1 MWHNYASQDLCPCWY
16 LAKCRSINPH
26 HTTYDLHSLH
36 ERIHFSIPCEWIVIG
51 QTKRSG
57 GIAWRKKL
65 FVYHFKRYTDQKPYC
80 VLSRKQRTKSIIRW
94 IRFGKEE
101 VKVDGYSVGWR
112 ESTRQHM
119 KGNCKGISPCK
130 VPQCNKGWP
139 WKHIK
144 GVFLHLHP
152 TFLPNCTKNSWEI
165 IKLGGKISIL
175 LKCLEPFQLL
185 IKISPTSLKLFWRL
199 YVQTDQK
206 ALIHSKSRA
215 LFSEKKKKTIPIYS
229 YVIVIGPRSKIAKI
243 KMGSSQHPNY
253 R

>member
-1 MWHNYASQDLCPCWY
+1 MGIP
-16 LAKCRSINPH
+16 LAGEKVQGS
-26 HTTYDLHSLH
+26 T
-36 ERIHFSIPCEWIVIG
+36 W
-51 QTKRSG
+51 KA
-57 GIAWRKKL
+57 IARWSD
-65 FVYHFKRYTDQKPYC
+65 HA
-80 VLSRKQRTKSIIRW
+80 KS
-94 IRFGKEE
+94 
-101 VKVDGYSVGWR
+101 
-112 ESTRQHM
+112 
-119 KGNCKGISPCK
+119 P
-130 VPQCNKGWP
+130 CNKGWP

-152 TFLPNCTKNSWEI
+152 TFLSNCTKNSWEI

-185 IKISPTSLKLFWRL
+185 IKTSPTSLKLFWRL

-206 ALIHSKSRA
+206 ALIHSKSRD